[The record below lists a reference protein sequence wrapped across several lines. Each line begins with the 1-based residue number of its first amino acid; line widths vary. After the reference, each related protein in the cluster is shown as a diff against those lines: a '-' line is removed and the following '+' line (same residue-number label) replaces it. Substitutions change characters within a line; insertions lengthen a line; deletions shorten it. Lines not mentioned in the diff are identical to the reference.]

1 MKSSKNNTVTLK
13 IIIGLLLITMYGTA
27 KAQSQQG
34 FINRLIEIKYSTELY
49 LTNAIKKG
57 STPNAMDTALVNY
70 NTIRWQVD
78 GLVYQ
83 LSSAMIMQNSP
94 AILRQLDTW
103 SYGEKERKAIK
114 NYISQLNA
122 IEKIYQE
129 NIEPKIYPG
138 NTRTLNLTTNVFYL
152 LKDSYTIVKGLSD
165 LKTRKVMALVELLD
179 HTRLMGPGELVKMG
193 K

>member
-1 MKSSKNNTVTLK
+1 MKPSKNNTVTQKLL
-13 IIIGLLLITMYGTA
+13 IGLLLITMYGTA

-34 FINRLIEIKYSTELY
+34 FINRLIEIKYSSELY

-57 STPNAMDTALVNY
+57 STPNAMDTALANY
-70 NTIRWQVD
+70 NIIRWQVD

-94 AILRQLDTW
+94 AILRQLDAW
-103 SYGEKERKAIK
+103 SYGQSESRAIK
-114 NYISQLNA
+114 NYVSQLKA

-138 NTRTLNLTTNVFYL
+138 STRTLNLTTNVFYL

>member
-1 MKSSKNNTVTLK
+1 MKSSKNNIVTLK

-34 FINRLIEIKYSTELY
+34 FINRLIEIKYSSELY

-57 STPNAMDTALVNY
+57 STPNAMDTALANY

-83 LSSAMIMQNSP
+83 LSSTMILQNSP
-94 AILRQLDTW
+94 AILRQLDAW
-103 SYGEKERKAIK
+103 SYGQNESRAIK
-114 NYISQLNA
+114 NYISQLKA

-179 HTRLMGPGELVKMG
+179 HTRLMGPGELMKMG

>member
-13 IIIGLLLITMYGTA
+13 LLIGLLLITMYGTA

-34 FINRLIEIKYSTELY
+34 FINKLIEIKYSTELY

-57 STPNAMDTALVNY
+57 STPNAMDTALANY

-94 AILRQLDTW
+94 AILRQLDAW
-103 SYGEKERKAIK
+103 SYGQNENKAIK
-114 NYISQLNA
+114 NYVSQLKA
-122 IEKIYQE
+122 MEKIYQE

-138 NTRTLNLTTNVFYL
+138 STRTLNLTTNVFYL

>member
-1 MKSSKNNTVTLK
+1 MKSSKKNIVTLK

-57 STPNAMDTALVNY
+57 STPNAMDTALANY
-70 NTIRWQVD
+70 NIIRWQVD

-94 AILRQLDTW
+94 AILRQLDAW
-103 SYGEKERKAIK
+103 SYGQNETKAIK
-114 NYISQLNA
+114 NYVSQLKA

-138 NTRTLNLTTNVFYL
+138 STRTLNLTTNVFYL

>member
-1 MKSSKNNTVTLK
+1 MNASKNNTILLK
-13 IIIGLLLITMYGTA
+13 VLLGILLFTIHSTA
-27 KAQSQQG
+27 QAQTQQG
-34 FINRLIEIKYSTELY
+34 FMSRLLQIKYSAELY
-49 LTNAIKKG
+49 LSHEIKKG
-57 STPNAMDTALVNY
+57 STPNAMDTALANY

-94 AILRQLDTW
+94 AILRQLDAW
-103 SYGEKERKAIK
+103 SYGQNENKAIK
-114 NYISQLNA
+114 NYVSQLKA
-122 IEKIYQE
+122 MEKIYQE

-138 NTRTLNLTTNVFYL
+138 STRTLNLTTNVFYL